1 MGFSLGFE
9 AFLNSIQRW
18 NYWVCFSEDVIPAAP
33 ICTYL
38 SLLYSTNS
46 KILFKKS
53 LYAFNK
59 IIYEEGK
66 TSLFVNF
73 SLSYT
78 SDVSSPLSKAPWK
91 YLGCLGNTHFLW
103 EGKGKLEGSDVM
115 FYIISR
121 VTYILVSRRLL
132 YTGSFRIIRKIS
144 IFLPHPLVSKHHT
157 TVSWV
162 FVPLAHTYFIAW
174 IFSIK

>member
-9 AFLNSIQRW
+9 EFLNSIQRW

-38 SLLYSTNS
+38 SLLWHSTNS

-91 YLGCLGNTHFLW
+91 YLGCLGKYAFPV
-103 EGKGKLEGSDVM
+103 GRKGKLEGSDVI
-115 FYIISR
+115 FYIILR

-132 YTGSFRIIRKIS
+132 YTGSFRIIRKIDVFCLIPLYLS
-144 IFLPHPLVSKHHT
+144 IIPL
-157 TVSWV
+157 
-162 FVPLAHTYFIAW
+162 LANYLYL
-174 IFSIK
+174 